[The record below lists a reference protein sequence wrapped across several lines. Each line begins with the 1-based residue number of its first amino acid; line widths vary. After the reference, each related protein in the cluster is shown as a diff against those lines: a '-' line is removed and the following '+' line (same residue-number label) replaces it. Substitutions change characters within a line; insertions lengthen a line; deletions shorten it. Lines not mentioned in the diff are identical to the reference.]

1 MRNKVPEISLAFWAI
16 KICAAMLGETFGDFL
31 SMTLQ
36 LGYASSAAILFSFFV
51 VTLAAQFASKNLH
64 PFVYWS
70 VIVATT
76 MLGNT
81 MADYLDRTSGLGYIA
96 GSALLAVLL
105 VGVLALWRFTTGSVS
120 VNNVTTPKVEMFY
133 WTAVLIS
140 NTLGTAL
147 GDCLSTSS
155 GLGFQSAALVFGGL
169 LALVAL
175 AYSFTH
181 LSHTLLFWLAF
192 VLTRP
197 LGATLA
203 DSLTKPLAEG
213 GLNLGRVES
222 SLVIAVFII
231 VCILFTSQRSE
242 QPQSPVAPVPK
253 PIEAPRRRR
262 TKKQSPKEG

>member
-1 MRNKVPEISLAFWAI
+1 
-16 KICAAMLGETFGDFL
+16 
-31 SMTLQ
+31 
-36 LGYASSAAILFSFFV
+36 
-51 VTLAAQFASKNLH
+51 
-64 PFVYWS
+64 
-70 VIVATT
+70 
-76 MLGNT
+76 
-81 MADYLDRTSGLGYIA
+81 
-96 GSALLAVLL
+96 
-105 VGVLALWRFTTGSVS
+105 
-120 VNNVTTPKVEMFY
+120 MFY

-155 GLGFQSAALVFGGL
+155 GLGFPSAALVFGGL

-175 AYSFTH
+175 AYFFTH

-213 GLNLGRVES
+213 GLNLGRMEL
-222 SLVIAVFII
+222 SLVIAMFII

-242 QPQSPVAPVPK
+242 QPQSRFAPVTK
-253 PIEAPRRRR
+253 PIEC
-262 TKKQSPKEG
+262 SPTPKDQEAKP

>member
-1 MRNKVPEISLAFWAI
+1 MR
-16 KICAAMLGETFGDFL
+16 
-31 SMTLQ
+31 
-36 LGYASSAAILFSFFV
+36 
-51 VTLAAQFASKNLH
+51 
-64 PFVYWS
+64 
-70 VIVATT
+70 
-76 MLGNT
+76 
-81 MADYLDRTSGLGYIA
+81 
-96 GSALLAVLL
+96 
-105 VGVLALWRFTTGSVS
+105 
-120 VNNVTTPKVEMFY
+120 
-133 WTAVLIS
+133 LIS
-140 NTLGTAL
+140 CGALACLSATYRLARKNKSDLPVREEFFGRCATPHRTPQLPRWECRRPTDQRCGHSPGQPGRGANGKFGTAP
-147 GDCLSTSS
+147 GDCLSTSP

-175 AYSFTH
+175 AYFFTH

-203 DSLTKPLAEG
+203 DSLTKPLAGG
-213 GLNLGRVES
+213 GLNLGRMES

-242 QPQSPVAPVPK
+242 QPQSPLAPVPK

>member
-16 KICAAMLGETFGDFL
+16 KVCAAMLGETFGDFL

-36 LGYASSAAILFSFFV
+36 LGYAFSAAILLGFFI

-175 AYSFTH
+175 AYFFTH

-213 GLNLGRVES
+213 GLNLGRMES
-222 SLVIAVFII
+222 SLVIAAFII
-231 VCILFTSQRSE
+231 VCILLTSERSE
-242 QPQSPVAPVPK
+242 QPQSHFAPVPQ
-253 PIEAPRRRR
+253 PIEDPP
-262 TKKQSPKEG
+262 TPKDQEATP